1 MGDFRA
7 DKYPMNKPTRHNSGF
22 CLAAFALLSLISAT
36 KTLAQ
41 DFPTGKV
48 IEKVTCQK
56 DASQSYALYLPT
68 SYTAARRWPIL
79 YAFDPGARGV
89 LPVERLKEAAEKF
102 GYIVVGSN
110 NSRNGAGV
118 KLSEIIPTLLE
129 DTTTR
134 LAVDDS
140 RAYTTGFSG
149 GARVASMV
157 ASWAQGK
164 IAGVIG
170 CGAGFSPEIKP
181 SKDLPFFFYGIAGGE
196 DFNLIEVRRL
206 VKTLDSLGATARIA
220 EFEGEHSWPP
230 VAACTEAVEW
240 LELQAMKANRR
251 ARDEKF
257 IAEAF
262 AKRVERAT
270 KDETAQKIFDAY
282 LKFDALAKD
291 FQGLANTAEFAAKA
305 ERLKP
310 SKEVKEG
317 FKQQKQ
323 EEQLQEK
330 YLRDFFAT
338 RERLKSEDNRN
349 VVLQDLRAMVGD
361 LRKKAENA
369 APGTDRIVA
378 RRTLSN
384 LRVMLNE
391 EAAQQ
396 RFQKRFSELAATL
409 ALTTEIRPDNPQTF
423 FALARA
429 QSLAGQKREAIEALK
444 KAVEKGFNNAEE
456 LKTNPDLEP
465 IRNDKAFTQLIE
477 SASKKAPNPNGDRN
491 E

>member
-7 DKYPMNKPTRHNSGF
+7 DKHPMNKFTRHNSGF
-22 CLAAFALLSLISAT
+22 CLAAFALLLLISAS
-36 KTLAQ
+36 KASAQ
-41 DFPTGKV
+41 NFPAGKV
-48 IEKVTCQK
+48 IERVACQK
-56 DASQSYALYLPT
+56 DANQSYALYLPT
-68 SYTAARRWPIL
+68 SYTATRRWPIL
-79 YAFDPGARGV
+79 YAFDPAARGV
-89 LPVERLKEAAEKF
+89 LPVERFKEAAEKF

-118 KLSEIIPTLLE
+118 KLSEIIPALLD
-129 DTTTR
+129 DTTAR
-134 LAVDDS
+134 LAIDDS

-157 ASWAQGK
+157 AFWAQGK

-181 SKDLPFFFYGIAGGE
+181 GKDLPFFFYGIAGNE

-230 VAACTEAVEW
+230 PADCTEAVEW
-240 LELQAMKANRR
+240 LELQAMKTNRR
-251 ARDEKF
+251 NRDEKF
-257 IAEAF
+257 IAESL
-262 AKRVERAT
+262 AKLAKQASDAEVAKKTFE
-270 KDETAQKIFDAY
+270 AY
-282 LKFDALAKD
+282 LKFAALAKY
-291 FQGLANTAEFAAKA
+291 FHGLADTTEFAAKA
-305 ERLKP
+305 ERLKS

-323 EEQLQEK
+323 EEQLQENH
-330 YLRDFFAT
+330 LRDFFAT
-338 RERLKSEDNRN
+338 RERLKSEDNRT
-349 VVLQDLRAMVGD
+349 VVMQDLRTMVGD
-361 LRKKAENA
+361 LRKKAESA
-369 APGTDRIVA
+369 SPGIDQIVA
-378 RRTLSN
+378 RRTLAN

-391 EAAQQ
+391 EAAQH
-396 RFQKRFSELAATL
+396 RFQKRYNELAATL
-409 ALTTEIRPDNPQTF
+409 ALAAEIRPDNPQTF

-429 QSLAGQKREAIEALK
+429 QALAGQKREAIESLK

>member
-7 DKYPMNKPTRHNSGF
+7 DKHPMNKFTRHNSGF
-22 CLAAFALLSLISAT
+22 FLAAFALLSLISAARAS
-36 KTLAQ
+36 AQ
-41 DFPTGKV
+41 DLPAGKV
-48 IEKVTCQK
+48 IERVACQK
-56 DASQSYALYLPT
+56 DANQSYALYLPT
-68 SYTAARRWPIL
+68 SYTTAHRWPIL
-79 YAFDPGARGV
+79 YAFDPSARGV
-89 LPVERLKEAAEKF
+89 LPVERFKEAAEKF

-118 KLSEIIPTLLE
+118 KLSEIIPALLD
-129 DTTTR
+129 DTTAR
-134 LAVDDS
+134 LAIDDS

-157 ASWAQGK
+157 AFWAQGK
-164 IAGVIG
+164 IAGVVG

-181 SKDLPFFFYGIAGGE
+181 GKDLPFLFYGIAGSE

-230 VAACTEAVEW
+230 VAVCTEAVEW
-240 LELQAMKANRR
+240 LELQAMKTNRR
-251 ARDEKF
+251 DRDDKL
-257 IAEAF
+257 IAESL
-262 AKRVERAT
+262 AKHLEQTA
-270 KDETAQKIFDAY
+270 KAETAQKIFDAY
-282 LKFDALAKD
+282 LKFDSLAKD
-291 FQGLANTAEFAAKA
+291 FQGLADTTEFAAKA
-305 ERLKP
+305 ERLKS

-330 YLRDFFAT
+330 HLRDFYAT
-338 RERLKSEDNRN
+338 RERLKSEDNRT
-349 VVLQDLRAMVGD
+349 VVMQDLRTMVGD
-361 LRKKAENA
+361 LRKKAESA
-369 APGTDRIVA
+369 SPGIDRIVA

-391 EAAQQ
+391 EAAQH
-396 RFQKRFSELAATL
+396 RFQKRYSELAAAL
-409 ALTTEIRPDNPQTF
+409 ALAAEIRPDNPQTF

-429 QSLAGQKREAIEALK
+429 QALAGQKRDAMEALK

-456 LKTNPDLEP
+456 LKTNLDLEP

-477 SASKKAPNPNGDRN
+477 SALKKAPNPNGDRN